1 MSLSSVSIKRP
12 VLATVFSVVIVLFG
26 VMGYNFLGVRDF
38 PSVDPP
44 IISVSTSYAGAN
56 SDVIE
61 SQITEPLEKAING
74 VQGIRNI
81 SSTSSVG
88 SSNITVEFNLDADLE
103 TAANDVRDKV
113 SQAQRQLPQDIDAP
127 PVVTKADAN
136 ADNIITLTV
145 SSNTRNINQVDD
157 YAENVLQE
165 GLQTIPGVSAINI
178 QGQRQYAMRLWID
191 PNKLSALKL
200 SATDISAAMAKEN
213 VELPAG
219 KIEGNNTELAVRALG
234 KLHTVK
240 DFNDLIIRSD
250 SDRVVHFSDIGYA
263 TLGSANEETS
273 LKESGIPEIGLA
285 VVPQPGANYVQI
297 AKDFYKRLDQIKKD
311 LPPDIKLEVA
321 LDNTR
326 FITQSLDEVK
336 ETLLVS
342 FVLVVVIIYLFFRD
356 WLIAFRPLI
365 DIPVSLIGAFFIMY
379 IFGFSINILSL
390 LGIVLATGL
399 VVDDGIVVTEN
410 IYKKVEAGMP
420 IRKAAF
426 EGSAEIFFAVVS
438 TSVTLAA
445 VFLPIVFLQGFT
457 GRLFREFAVVVAG
470 SVLISAFVSLSLTPM
485 LNVKLIRKNHGH
497 SKFYER
503 TEPFFERMTN
513 AYKETLEG
521 FMKYKW
527 LTWPIMVASFII
539 IYVLMKVTPSELAP
553 LDDRSLVRY
562 TVTAP
567 EGSSYEYMSRYM
579 DKIGQ
584 LIEDSIPEKKVSIAI
599 TAAGQGGSGAVNSGF
614 GRIGLTEPDQRHR
627 TQAQIADWFTSKLK
641 KFPDA
646 RVIVVQEQTI
656 SGGGSGAKTSLPI
669 QFVIQNQ
676 DFEKIRKVLPDL
688 MTEVQK
694 SSILQTPD
702 VNLKFTKPELTV
714 TTDRDKARDLGV
726 SVADIAQTLQ
736 LYYSAGRLDYF
747 LINGKQ
753 YQVVAQVDRANRDQP
768 LDLKSIYVRNDKG
781 QLIQLDNVV
790 KIAEDATPPAIYHFN
805 RFKSATIQAG
815 LAPGHSMSEGI
826 AEMQRIANEK
836 LDATFST
843 ALSGP
848 SRDYTESSSGIF
860 FAFGFALLLIYLVL
874 AAQFESFIDPFIVMM
889 TVPLAIAGAFI
900 SLWLFNQ
907 TLNIFSEIGMI
918 TLVGLVTKNGILIVE
933 FANQRM
939 EQGLDKYEAVVEA
952 ATARLRPI
960 LMTSLAVVLGSV
972 PIAFALG
979 SGAKSRV
986 SLGIVIIGGMM
997 FSLILTLYIIPT
1009 IYMMI
1014 ASKERHNPDENPED
1028 IKSGDSHLHHHGHHQ
1043 PDDSEPKLIEN
1054 V

>member
-12 VLATVFSVVIVLFG
+12 VLATVMSVIIVVFG
-26 VMGYNFLGVRDF
+26 VIGYNFLGVRDF

-44 IISVSTSYAGAN
+44 IISVTTSYSGAN
-56 SDVIE
+56 ADVIE

-113 SQAQRQLPQDIDAP
+113 SQAQRQLPQDINAP

-145 SSNTRNINQVDD
+145 SSNTRNITQIND

-200 SATDISAAMAKEN
+200 TATDISAALAQEN

-219 KIEGNNTELAVRALG
+219 KIAGFNTEMTVRALG
-234 KLHTVK
+234 KLVTEQ
-240 DFNDLIIRSD
+240 DFNNLIIRSD
-250 SDRVVHFSDIGYA
+250 SNRVIRLSDIGYA
-263 TLGSANEETS
+263 VLGSANEETAF
-273 LKESGIPEIGLA
+273 KESGVPQVGLA

-326 FITQSLDEVK
+326 FINQSIEEVE
-336 ETLLVS
+336 ETLIVS
-342 FVLVVVIIYLFFRD
+342 FVLVVIIIYLFFRD

-379 IFGFSINILSL
+379 VCDFSINILTL

-410 IYKKVEAGMP
+410 IYKKIEDGMP
-420 IRKAAF
+420 VRKAAF
-426 EGSAEIFFAVVS
+426 EGSAEIFFAVIS

-445 VFLPIVFLQGFT
+445 VFLPIMFLQGFT

-485 LNVKLIRKNHGH
+485 LNVKLVRKNHRK
-497 SKFYER
+497 SKFYEK
-503 TEPFFERMTN
+503 TEPFFERMNN
-513 AYKETLEG
+513 AYTETLLN
-521 FMKYKW
+521 FMKAKW
-527 LTWPIMVASFII
+527 VSVVILVVSV
-539 IYVLMKVTPSELAP
+539 VLIGVLAKAIPSELAP
-553 LDDRSLVRY
+553 LDDRSQLRY
-562 TVTAP
+562 SVTGS
-567 EGSSYEYMSRYM
+567 EGATYEFMTKYM
-579 DKIGQ
+579 DRVAQ
-584 LIEDSIPEKKVSIAI
+584 LIADSVPEAKVNIEIVSPGGGGGGG
-599 TAAGQGGSGAVNSGF
+599 AANSGF
-614 GRIGLTEPDQRHR
+614 GRIGLVPPDERHR
-627 TQAQIADWFTSKLK
+627 TQQEIADWMNGKLK
-641 KFPDA
+641 RFPDA
-646 RVIVVQEQTI
+646 RALVIQEQTI
-656 SGGGSGAKTSLPI
+656 SGGGSGARTSLPV
-669 QFVIQNQ
+669 QYVIENQ
-676 DFEKIRKVLPDL
+676 DFEKIRKVLPNFF
-688 MTEVQK
+688 TEVSK
-694 SSILQTPD
+694 SPVFSTSD
-702 VNLKFTKPELTV
+702 VNLKFTKPELRV
-714 TTDRDKARDLGV
+714 TTDRDRARDLGV
-726 SVADIAQTLQ
+726 SVQDIAQTLQ

-747 LINGKQ
+747 LMSGKQ
-753 YQVVAQVDRANRDQP
+753 YQVVAQVDRSNRDAP
-768 LDLKSIYVRNDKG
+768 IDLKSVYVRSNKG
-781 QLIQLDNVV
+781 TLVQLDNVV
-790 KIAEDATPPAIYHFN
+790 KVEESAAPPAIYHFN
-805 RFKSATIQAG
+805 RYKSATVQAG
-815 LAPGHSMSEGI
+815 LAPGYTVGDGI
-826 AEMQRIANEK
+826 KEMQRIADSM
-836 LDATFST
+836 LDSSFST
-843 ALSGP
+843 ALTGP
-848 SRDYTESSSGIF
+848 SRDYAESSSNIL

-874 AAQFESFIDPFIVMM
+874 AAQFESFMDPVIVML

-900 SLWLFNQ
+900 SLWLFDQ

-939 EQGLDKYEAVVEA
+939 EHGIPKYEAVVEA
-952 ATARLRPI
+952 AAARLRPI
-960 LMTSLAVVLGSV
+960 LMTSLAVVLGAV

-979 SGAKSRV
+979 AGAKSRV
-986 SLGIVIIGGMM
+986 SLGIVIMGGQM
-997 FSLILTLYIIPT
+997 FALVLTLYVIPVM
-1009 IYMMI
+1009 YLLL
-1014 ASKERHNPDENPED
+1014 ASRVRRNPDE
-1028 IKSGDSHLHHHGHHQ
+1028 
-1043 PDDSEPKLIEN
+1043 EPVEEEKKPLLIEN
-1054 V
+1054 L

>member
-1 MSLSSVSIKRP
+1 M
-12 VLATVFSVVIVLFG
+12 LATVMSVIIVVFG
-26 VMGYNFLGVRDF
+26 VIGYKFLGIRDF

-44 IISVSTSYAGAN
+44 IISVSTSYSGAN
-56 SDVIE
+56 ADVIE

-88 SSNITVEFNLDADLE
+88 SSNITVEFDLDADLE

-113 SQAQRQLPQDIDAP
+113 SQAQRQLPQDINAP
-127 PVVTKADAN
+127 PVVSKADAN

-145 SSNTRNINQVDD
+145 SSNTRNITQIND

-165 GLQTIPGVSAINI
+165 ALQTIPGVSQINL

-191 PNKLSALKL
+191 PNKLSALGVT
-200 SATDISAAMAKEN
+200 ATDISAALAQEN

-219 KIEGNNTELAVRALG
+219 KISGNNTEVTVRALG
-234 KLHTVK
+234 KLVTEK
-240 DFNDLIIRSD
+240 DFNNLIIRADSNRVIRLSD
-250 SDRVVHFSDIGYA
+250 VGYA
-263 TLGSANEETS
+263 ILGSANEETAF
-273 LKESGIPEIGLA
+273 KESGVPQVGLA

-297 AKDFYKRLDQIKKD
+297 AKDFYVRLAQVKKD

-326 FITQSLDEVK
+326 FINQSIEEVE
-336 ETLLVS
+336 ETLAIS
-342 FVLVVVIIYLFFRD
+342 FVLVVIIIYLFFRD

-379 IFGFSINILSL
+379 VFGFSINILTL

-410 IYKKVEAGMP
+410 IYKKIEGGMP
-420 IRKAAF
+420 VRQAAF
-426 EGSAEIFFAVVS
+426 EGSAEIFFAVIS

-470 SVLISAFVSLSLTPM
+470 AVLISAFVSLSLTPM
-485 LNVKLIRKNHGH
+485 LNVIMARKSNKK
-497 SKFYER
+497 SAFYEK

-513 AYKETLEG
+513 GYTETLIS
-521 FMKYKW
+521 FMKFKW
-527 LTWPIMVASFII
+527 VSVGILIVSIVLVGILIKII
-539 IYVLMKVTPSELAP
+539 PSELAP
-553 LDDRSLVRY
+553 LDDRSLLRY
-562 TVTAP
+562 TATGS
-567 EGSSYEYMSRYM
+567 EGATYEFMNKYM
-579 DKIGQ
+579 DRVAQ
-584 LIEDSIPEKKVSIAI
+584 LVEDSIPEANINIEIVSP
-599 TAAGQGGSGAVNSGF
+599 GFGSASTNSGF
-614 GRIGLTEPDQRHR
+614 GRIGLVAPDKRTR
-627 TQAQIADWFTSKLK
+627 TQAQIADWLNAKLK
-641 KFPDA
+641 RFPDA
-646 RVIVVQEQTI
+646 RALVVQEQTI
-656 SGGGSGAKTSLPI
+656 SGGGSGARTSLPV

-676 DFEKIRKVLPDL
+676 DFEKIRKVLPDFF
-688 MTEVQK
+688 TEVSK
-694 SSILQTPD
+694 SPIFSSSD
-702 VNLKFTKPELTV
+702 VNLKFTKPELRI
-714 TTDRDKARDLGV
+714 TTDRDRARDLGV
-726 SVADIAQTLQ
+726 SVASISQTLQ

-747 LINGKQ
+747 LMSGKQ
-753 YQVVAQVDRANRDQP
+753 YQVIAQVDRANRDEP
-768 LDLKSIYVRNDKG
+768 LDLKSVYVRSDKG

-790 KIAEDATPPAIYHFN
+790 KVEESAAPPAIYHFN
-805 RFKSATIQAG
+805 RYKSATVQAG
-815 LAPGHSMSEGI
+815 LAEGYTI
-826 AEMQRIANEK
+826 GQGIEEMQRIANK
-836 LDATFST
+836 MLDPSFST

-848 SRDYTESSSGIF
+848 SRDFAEGSSNIL

-874 AAQFESFIDPFIVMM
+874 AAQFESFMDPVIVML
-889 TVPLAIAGAFI
+889 TVPLAISGAFI

-939 EQGLDKYEAVVEA
+939 EHGLKKYDAVVEA

-960 LMTSLAVVLGSV
+960 LMTSFAVVLGAV

-979 SGAKSRV
+979 AGAKSRV
-986 SLGIVIIGGMM
+986 SLGIVIMGGMM
-997 FSLILTLYIIPT
+997 FSLILTLYVIP
-1009 IYMMI
+1009 MMYVLL
-1014 ASKERHNPDENPED
+1014 AAKTRRDPDTEPPVDTTPKEP
-1028 IKSGDSHLHHHGHHQ
+1028 L
-1043 PDDSEPKLIEN
+1043 LIEN
-1054 V
+1054 L

>member
-12 VLATVFSVVIVLFG
+12 VLATVLSVVIVVFG
-26 VMGYNFLGVRDF
+26 VIGYTFLGVRDF

-44 IISVSTSYAGAN
+44 IISVSTSYSGAN

-74 VQGIRNI
+74 VPGIRNI
-81 SSTSSVG
+81 TSSSSVG
-88 SSNITVEFNLDADLE
+88 SSNITVEFTLDADLE

-127 PVVTKADAN
+127 PVVTKADAS
-136 ADNIITLTV
+136 ADQIITLTV

-165 GLQTIPGVSAINI
+165 GLQTIPGVSSINI

-191 PNKLSALKL
+191 PNKLSALGL
-200 SATDISAAMAKEN
+200 AATDIKDALSKEN

-240 DFNDLIIRSD
+240 DFNDLIIRAD
-250 SDRVVHFSDIGYA
+250 SNRVIHFSDIGYA
-263 TLGSANEETS
+263 LLGSANEESS
-273 LKESGIPEIGLA
+273 LKESGVPEVGLA
-285 VVPQPGANYVQI
+285 IVPQPGANYVQI
-297 AKDFYKRLDQIKKD
+297 AKDFYKRLEQIKKD
-311 LPPDIKLEVA
+311 LPPDIKVVVA

-326 FITQSLDEVK
+326 FINQSITEVK
-336 ETLLVS
+336 ETLLIS
-342 FVLVVVIIYLFFRD
+342 FILVVIIIYLFFRD

-379 IFGFSINILSL
+379 VFGFSINILTL

-410 IYKKVEAGMP
+410 IYKKVEAGME

-445 VFLPIVFLQGFT
+445 VFLPIVFLEGFT

-470 SVLISAFVSLSLTPM
+470 AVLISAFVSLSLTPM
-485 LNVKLIRKNHGH
+485 LNVKLIRKNQKK
-497 SKFYER
+497 SKFYEK
-503 TEPFFERMTN
+503 TEPFFERMTS
-513 AYKETLEG
+513 AYTETLVNA
-521 FMKYKW
+521 MKW
-527 LTWPIMVASFII
+527 RWTSWPILGICLIAV
-539 IYVLMKVTPSELAP
+539 YVLIKIIPSELAP
-553 LDDRSLVRY
+553 LDDRSLLRY
-562 TVTAP
+562 SVTAP
-567 EGSSYEYMSRYM
+567 EGSSYEYTSNYM
-579 DKIGQ
+579 DKISQ
-584 LIEDSIPEKKVSIAI
+584 MIEDSIPEKNVNISI
-599 TAAGQGGSGAVNSGF
+599 TAFGRSGSGAVNSGF
-614 GRIGLTEPDQRHR
+614 GRIGLLNPDERKR
-627 TQAQIADWFTSKLK
+627 SQAQIADYLTKKLS

-646 RVIVVQEQTI
+646 RAIVVQEQTI
-656 SGGGSGAKTSLPI
+656 SGGGSGARTSLPI
-669 QFVIQNQ
+669 QFVLQNQ
-676 DFEKIRKVLPDL
+676 DFEKIRKVLPDFL
-688 MTEVQK
+688 AEVQK

-702 VNLKFTKPELTV
+702 VDLKFTKPELTV
-714 TTDRDKARDLGV
+714 VTDRDRARDLGV
-726 SVADIAQTLQ
+726 SVADIAATLQ
-736 LYYSAGRLDYF
+736 LYYSAGRVDYF

-753 YQVVAQVDRANRDQP
+753 YQVVAQVDRKNRDQP
-768 LDLKSIYVRNDKG
+768 LDLKSVYVRSTRGN
-781 QLIQLDNVV
+781 LVQLDNVV
-790 KIAEDATPPAIYHFN
+790 KVSEDAIPPSIYHFN

-815 LAPGHSMSEGI
+815 LAPGVSMSQGI
-826 AEMQRIANEK
+826 AEMERIAKSK
-836 LDATFST
+836 LDPTFST

-848 SRDYTESSSGIF
+848 SRDFSESSSNIM
-860 FAFGFALLLIYLVL
+860 FAFMFALLLIYLVL
-874 AAQFESFIDPFIVMM
+874 AAQFESFVDPFIVMM
-889 TVPLAIAGAFI
+889 TVPLAIAGAFL

-939 EQGLDKYEAVVEA
+939 EHGLSKFEAVVES

-972 PIAFALG
+972 PIALALG
-979 SGAKSRV
+979 AGAKSRV
-986 SLGIVIIGGMM
+986 SLGIVIIGGML
-997 FSLILTLYIIPT
+997 FSLILTLYVIPM

-1014 ASKERHNPDENPED
+1014 AAKVRRDPDAEDEDVEPKKLNP
-1028 IKSGDSHLHHHGHHQ
+1028 KK
-1043 PDDSEPKLIEN
+1043 PKLIEKL
-1054 V
+1054 